1 MNEHF
6 GTPNAHASISFCCDV
21 LMLEYQTLRRNEI
34 TTYEL
39 GSLEKESLIF
49 NNFVMVGM
57 WPFSFVGYFLDFN
70 NLFCKICSMQST
82 KYEA

>member
-57 WPFSFVGYFLDFN
+57 
-70 NLFCKICSMQST
+70 
-82 KYEA
+82 